1 MGLNDDEMK
10 LRVTPIGNGTVIDH
24 IPAGQALNVLK
35 ILGIDRTTEATI
47 SVLMNVAS
55 RRSGRKDVV
64 KVEDRELKEE
74 EVNKI
79 SLIAPGATINIIR
92 DRKVVEKRTVDI
104 PDLIVGVLR
113 CPNPSCISN
122 TSEPIK
128 SHLLVKS
135 KNPVVLRCVYCEQT
149 IVENIADY
157 LI

>member
-1 MGLNDDEMK
+1 MTETEMK
-10 LRVTPIGNGTVIDH
+10 LRVTHIGNGTVIDH
-24 IPAGQALNVLK
+24 IPPGQALNVLK

-47 SVLMNVAS
+47 SVLMNVSS
-55 RRSGRKDVV
+55 RRSGKKDIV

-92 DRKVVEKRTVDI
+92 DRRVVEKYTVDM
-104 PDLIVGVLR
+104 PDLIVGVVR

-128 SHLLVKS
+128 SQILVKS
-135 KNPVVLRCVYCEQT
+135 KNPVVLRCVYCEQA
-149 IVENIADY
+149 IAEKIADY

>member
-1 MGLNDDEMK
+1 MTETDMK

-24 IPAGQALNVLK
+24 IPPGQALNVLR

-47 SVLMNVAS
+47 SVLMNVSS
-55 RRSGRKDVV
+55 RRSGKKDIV

-74 EVNKI
+74 EVNKV

-92 DRKVVEKRTVDI
+92 DQRVVEKYTVDM
-104 PDLIVGVLR
+104 PDLIVGVVR

-128 SHLLVKS
+128 SQILVKS
-135 KNPVVLRCVYCEQT
+135 KNPVILRCVYCEQP
-149 IVENIADY
+149 IAEKIADY

>member
-1 MGLNDDEMK
+1 
-10 LRVTPIGNGTVIDH
+10 
-24 IPAGQALNVLK
+24 
-35 ILGIDRTTEATI
+35 
-47 SVLMNVAS
+47 
-55 RRSGRKDVV
+55 V

-92 DRKVVEKRTVDI
+92 DQRVVEKYTVDM
-104 PDLIVGVLR
+104 PDLIVGVVR

-128 SHLLVKS
+128 SQILVKS
-135 KNPVVLRCVYCEQT
+135 KNPVILRCVYCEQP
-149 IVENIADY
+149 IAEKIADY

>member
-1 MGLNDDEMK
+1 MNKTEMK

-35 ILGIDRTTEATI
+35 ILGIDKTTDATI
-47 SVLMNVAS
+47 SVLMNVTS
-55 RRSGRKDVV
+55 RRSGKKDVV

-92 DRKVVEKRTVDI
+92 DCRVVEKRTVDM

-122 TSEPIK
+122 TDEPIK
-128 SHLLVKS
+128 SQLIVKS
-135 KNPVVLRCVYCEQT
+135 KNPVVLRCVYCEQP

>member
-1 MGLNDDEMK
+1 ME

-47 SVLMNVAS
+47 SVLMNVS
-55 RRSGRKDVV
+55 SLRSGKKDIV

-92 DRKVVEKRTVDI
+92 NRRVVEKYTVDM

-122 TSEPIK
+122 TREPIK
-128 SHLLVKS
+128 SQILVKS
-135 KNPVVLRCVYCEQT
+135 KNPVILRCVYCEQP
-149 IVENIADY
+149 IAEKIADY

>member
-1 MGLNDDEMK
+1 MNDGEMK

-55 RRSGRKDVV
+55 RRSGRKDIV
-64 KVEDRELKEE
+64 KVEDRELREE
-74 EVNKI
+74 EVNRI

-92 DRKVVEKRTVDI
+92 DRKVVEKRTVDM
-104 PDLIVGVLR
+104 PDQIVGVLR

-122 TSEPIK
+122 TNEPIR
-128 SHLLVKS
+128 SQLLVKS
-135 KNPVVLRCVYCEQT
+135 KNPVILRCVYCEQT
-149 IVENIADY
+149 IAEKIADY

>member
-1 MGLNDDEMK
+1 MTETEMK

-24 IPAGQALNVLK
+24 IPPGQALNVLK

-47 SVLMNVAS
+47 SVLMNVSS
-55 RRSGRKDVV
+55 RRSGKKDIV
-64 KVEDRELKEE
+64 KVEDRELNEE

-92 DRKVVEKRTVDI
+92 DRRVVEKYTVDM
-104 PDLIVGVLR
+104 PDLIVGVVR

-128 SHLLVKS
+128 SQILVKS
-135 KNPVVLRCVYCEQT
+135 KNPVVLRCVYCEQA
-149 IVENIADY
+149 IAEKIADY

>member
-1 MGLNDDEMK
+1 LNKTEMK
-10 LRVTPIGNGTVIDH
+10 LKVTPIGNGTVIDH

-35 ILGIDRTTEATI
+35 ILGIDKTTEATI
-47 SVLMNVAS
+47 SVLMNVTS
-55 RRSGRKDVV
+55 KRSGKKDVV

-92 DRKVVEKRTVDI
+92 DCRVVEKRTVDM

-122 TSEPIK
+122 TDEPIK
-128 SHLLVKS
+128 SQLIVKS
-135 KNPVVLRCVYCEQT
+135 KNPVVLRCVYCEQP

>member
-1 MGLNDDEMK
+1 MTETEMK

-24 IPAGQALNVLK
+24 IPPGQALNVLK

-47 SVLMNVAS
+47 SVLMNVSS
-55 RRSGRKDVV
+55 RRSGKKDIV

-92 DRKVVEKRTVDI
+92 DRRVVEKYTVDM
-104 PDLIVGVLR
+104 PDLIVGVVR

-128 SHLLVKS
+128 SQILVKS
-135 KNPVVLRCVYCEQT
+135 KNPVVLRCVYCEQA
-149 IVENIADY
+149 IAEKIADY

>member
-1 MGLNDDEMK
+1 MK

-24 IPAGQALNVLK
+24 IPPGQALNVLK

-47 SVLMNVAS
+47 SVLMNVSS
-55 RRSGRKDVV
+55 RRSGKKDIV

-92 DRKVVEKRTVDI
+92 DRRVVEKYTVDM
-104 PDLIVGVLR
+104 PDLIVGVVR

-128 SHLLVKS
+128 SQILVKS
-135 KNPVVLRCVYCEQT
+135 KNPVVLRCVYCEQP
-149 IVENIADY
+149 IAEKIADY

>member
-1 MGLNDDEMK
+1 MK

-24 IPAGQALNVLK
+24 IPPGQALNVLR

-47 SVLMNVAS
+47 SVLMNVSS
-55 RRSGRKDVV
+55 RRSGKKDIV

-74 EVNKI
+74 EVNKV

-92 DRKVVEKRTVDI
+92 DQRVVEKYTVDM
-104 PDLIVGVLR
+104 PDLIVGVVR

-128 SHLLVKS
+128 SQILVKS
-135 KNPVVLRCVYCEQT
+135 KNPVILRCVYCEQP
-149 IVENIADY
+149 IAEKIADY

>member
-1 MGLNDDEMK
+1 MTETDMK

-24 IPAGQALNVLK
+24 IPPGQALNVLR

-47 SVLMNVAS
+47 SVLMNVSS
-55 RRSGRKDVV
+55 RRSGKKDIV

-92 DRKVVEKRTVDI
+92 DQRVVEKYTVDM
-104 PDLIVGVLR
+104 PDLIVGVVR

-128 SHLLVKS
+128 SQILVKS
-135 KNPVVLRCVYCEQT
+135 KNPVILRCVYCEQP
-149 IVENIADY
+149 IAEKIADY

>member
-1 MGLNDDEMK
+1 MK

-24 IPAGQALNVLK
+24 IPPGQALNVLK

-47 SVLMNVAS
+47 SVLMNVSS
-55 RRSGRKDVV
+55 RRSGKKDIV

-92 DRKVVEKRTVDI
+92 DRRVVEKYTVDM
-104 PDLIVGVLR
+104 PDLIVGVVR

-128 SHLLVKS
+128 SQILVKS
-135 KNPVVLRCVYCEQT
+135 KNPGVVRCVYCEQA
-149 IVENIADY
+149 IAEKIADY

>member
-1 MGLNDDEMK
+1 MK
-10 LRVTPIGNGTVIDH
+10 LKVTPIGNGTVIDH

-35 ILGIDRTTEATI
+35 ILGIDKTTEATI
-47 SVLMNVAS
+47 SVLMNVTS
-55 RRSGRKDVV
+55 KRSGKKDVV

-92 DRKVVEKRTVDI
+92 DCRVVEKRTVDM

-122 TSEPIK
+122 TDEPIK
-128 SHLLVKS
+128 SQLIVKS
-135 KNPVVLRCVYCEQT
+135 KNPVVLRCVYCEQP

>member
-1 MGLNDDEMK
+1 MK

-35 ILGIDRTTEATI
+35 ILGIYNTTEATI
-47 SVLMNVAS
+47 SVLMNVTGK
-55 RRSGRKDVV
+55 RSGRKDIV

-79 SLIAPGATINIIR
+79 ALIAPGATINIIR
-92 DRKVVEKRTVDI
+92 DCEVVEKYRVDM
-104 PDLIVGVLR
+104 PGVIQGVVK
-113 CPNPSCISN
+113 CPNPNCISN

-128 SHLLVKS
+128 SQFIVKS
-135 KNPVVLRCVYCEQT
+135 KNPVVIRCVYCEQPMSD
-149 IVENIADY
+149 NIAEY

>member
-1 MGLNDDEMK
+1 MTETEMK

-47 SVLMNVAS
+47 SVLMNVTS
-55 RRSGRKDVV
+55 RRSGKKDIV
-64 KVEDRELKEE
+64 KVEDRELEEE

-92 DRKVVEKRTVDI
+92 DRRVVEKYTVDM
-104 PDLIVGVLR
+104 PDLNVGVLR

-128 SHLLVKS
+128 SQLIVKS
-135 KNPVVLRCVYCEQT
+135 KNPVTLRCAYCEQPIT
-149 IVENIADY
+149 EKIADY

>member
-1 MGLNDDEMK
+1 MTETDMK

-24 IPAGQALNVLK
+24 IPPGQALNVLK

-47 SVLMNVAS
+47 SVLMNVSS
-55 RRSGRKDVV
+55 RRSGKKDIV

-92 DRKVVEKRTVDI
+92 DRRVVEKYTVDM
-104 PDLIVGVLR
+104 PDLIVGVVR

-128 SHLLVKS
+128 SQILVKS
-135 KNPVVLRCVYCEQT
+135 KNPVVLRCVYCEQP
-149 IVENIADY
+149 IAEKIADY

>member
-1 MGLNDDEMK
+1 MNDGEMK

-35 ILGIDRTTEATI
+35 ILGIDRTTQATI
-47 SVLMNVAS
+47 SLLMNVSS
-55 RRSGRKDVV
+55 RRSGRKDIV

-92 DRKVVEKRTVDI
+92 DRRVVDKYTVDM

-122 TSEPIK
+122 TNEPIN
-128 SHLLVKS
+128 SRFIVKS
-135 KNPVVLRCVYCEQT
+135 KNPVILRCVYCEQA
-149 IVENIADY
+149 IAENIADY

>member
-1 MGLNDDEMK
+1 MK

-24 IPAGQALNVLK
+24 IPPGQALNVLR

-47 SVLMNVAS
+47 SVLMNVSS
-55 RRSGRKDVV
+55 RRSGKKDIV

-92 DRKVVEKRTVDI
+92 DQRVVEKYTVDM
-104 PDLIVGVLR
+104 PDLIVGVVR

-122 TSEPIK
+122 TREPIK
-128 SHLLVKS
+128 SQILVKS
-135 KNPVVLRCVYCEQT
+135 KNPVILRCVYCEQP
-149 IVENIADY
+149 IAEKIADY

>member
-1 MGLNDDEMK
+1 MK

-35 ILGIDRTTEATI
+35 ILGIDRTTQATI
-47 SVLMNVAS
+47 SLLMNVSS
-55 RRSGRKDVV
+55 RRSGRKDIV

-79 SLIAPGATINIIR
+79 SLIGPGATINIIR
-92 DRKVVEKRTVDI
+92 DRRVVDKYTVDM

-122 TSEPIK
+122 TNEPIN
-128 SHLLVKS
+128 SQFIVKS
-135 KNPVVLRCVYCEQT
+135 KNPVILRCVYCEQA
-149 IVENIADY
+149 IAENIADY

>member
-1 MGLNDDEMK
+1 MNKTEMK
-10 LRVTPIGNGTVIDH
+10 LKVTPIGNGTVIDH

-35 ILGIDRTTEATI
+35 ILGIDKTTEATI
-47 SVLMNVAS
+47 SVLMNVTS
-55 RRSGRKDVV
+55 KRSGKKDVV

-92 DRKVVEKRTVDI
+92 DCRVVEKRTVDM

-122 TSEPIK
+122 TDEPIK
-128 SHLLVKS
+128 SQLIVKS
-135 KNPVVLRCVYCEQT
+135 KNPVVLRCVYCEQP

>member
-1 MGLNDDEMK
+1 LTETDMK

-24 IPAGQALNVLK
+24 IPPGQALNVLR

-47 SVLMNVAS
+47 SVLMNVSS
-55 RRSGRKDVV
+55 RRSGKKDIV

-92 DRKVVEKRTVDI
+92 DQRVVEKYTVDM
-104 PDLIVGVLR
+104 PDLIVGVVR

-128 SHLLVKS
+128 SQILVKS
-135 KNPVVLRCVYCEQT
+135 KNPVILRCVYCEQP
-149 IVENIADY
+149 IAEKIADY

>member
-1 MGLNDDEMK
+1 MK

-47 SVLMNVAS
+47 SLLMNVSS
-55 RRSGRKDVV
+55 RRSGRKDIV

-74 EVNKI
+74 EVNRI

-92 DRKVVEKRTVDI
+92 DRRVVDKYTVDM

-122 TSEPIK
+122 TNEPIN
-128 SHLLVKS
+128 SRFIVKS
-135 KNPVVLRCVYCEQT
+135 KNPVILRCVYCEQA
-149 IVENIADY
+149 IAENIADY

>member
-1 MGLNDDEMK
+1 MK

-35 ILGIDRTTEATI
+35 ILGIDRTTQATI
-47 SVLMNVAS
+47 SLLMNVSS
-55 RRSGRKDVV
+55 RRSGRKDIV

-92 DRKVVEKRTVDI
+92 DRRVVDKYTVDM

-113 CPNPSCISN
+113 CPHPSCISN
-122 TSEPIK
+122 TNEPIN
-128 SHLLVKS
+128 SRFIVKS
-135 KNPVVLRCVYCEQT
+135 KNPVILRCVYCEQA
-149 IVENIADY
+149 IAENIADY

>member
-1 MGLNDDEMK
+1 LTETDMK

-24 IPAGQALNVLK
+24 IPPGQALNVLR

-47 SVLMNVAS
+47 SVLMNVSS
-55 RRSGRKDVV
+55 RRSGKKDIV

-74 EVNKI
+74 EVNKV

-92 DRKVVEKRTVDI
+92 DQRVVEKYTVDM
-104 PDLIVGVLR
+104 PDLIVGVVR

-128 SHLLVKS
+128 SQILVKS
-135 KNPVVLRCVYCEQT
+135 KNPVILRCVYCEQP
-149 IVENIADY
+149 IAEKIADY